1 MIEASAPGRHAAPIR
16 VVKNS
21 IWLIAQPL
29 LMNAIS
35 LFAIAYIARGLG
47 KDDYGRFVY
56 ALSFIT
62 MFTPLTNLGLRML
75 TVRDIAVTRERADLP
90 DFIGRMLVLRFSLA
104 LFGAALAI
112 GVVSFLQQSPDT
124 RHVVYLATCILLLQG
139 LTTTVTDVFQ
149 AFETMRHVAH
159 VQFVSG
165 LLLTVLSVVAI
176 FLGYGLIGL
185 MASYVIGNFVGAA
198 LSLYYLRANYTAPRL
213 SIDLRFWKESL
224 VKAAPFFFPTLISQ
238 TGRQLGVV
246 LLGSTAGAS
255 AVGTYGA
262 ASTLM
267 DKLNIIPD
275 GVCTALFPT
284 LAATFKTSQEEAAA
298 LYRRFFGYFLIIAI
312 PIAVGTA
319 ILSRPLILLLYG
331 ARYQGTPIVLTILVW
346 ALFLSFFTQ
355 LQSWTSGAIHQ
366 ERKVFFVPI
375 ASTVCYLIAV
385 AALVPRHA
393 ELGLA
398 ICTLVPWAV
407 MFVLFG
413 TIIRRHL
420 VRQQVDPRLLAKVLV
435 AALVMAAATYAVR
448 KTPIFVSIPVGAVTY
463 AAMVLALRI
472 VSPKEL
478 TALRAMV
485 RGRGKARPS
494 ADGPSS
500 SDDPQSAAS

>member
-1 MIEASAPGRHAAPIR
+1 MSEAGGRAGHAAPIR

-35 LFAIAYIARGLG
+35 LFAVAYIARGLP
-47 KDDYGRFVY
+47 KDDYGRFIY

-62 MFTPLTNLGLRML
+62 MFMPLTNLGLRLL
-75 TVRDIAVTRERADLP
+75 TVRDIATSRTRPDLSEY
-90 DFIGRMLVLRFSLA
+90 IGRMLMLRFSLA
-104 LFGAALAI
+104 VIGAALAI
-112 GVVSFLQQSPDT
+112 GVVSFLQKSPDT
-124 RHVVYLATCILLLQG
+124 RHVVYLATCIILLQG

-149 AFETMRHVAH
+149 AFETMRHVAQ

-165 LLLTVLSVVAI
+165 FVLTVLSVAAI
-176 FLGYGLIGL
+176 FFGYGLIGL
-185 MASYVIGNFVGAA
+185 MASYVIGNFIGAV
-198 LSLYYLRANYTAPRL
+198 LSLYYLRAKYATPRL
-213 SIDLRFWKESL
+213 SIDFRFWKESL

-246 LLGSTAGAS
+246 ILGNTAGAA

-298 LYRRFFGYFLIIAI
+298 LYRRFFGYFLILAL

-319 ILSRPLILLLYG
+319 VLARPIILLLYG
-331 ARYQGTPIVLTILVW
+331 ARYQSSPIILALLVW
-346 ALFLSFFTQ
+346 ALFISFFTQ

-398 ICTLVPWAV
+398 IATVVPWAV
-407 MFVLFG
+407 MFILFG
-413 TIIRRHL
+413 SIIRRHL
-420 VRQQVDPRLLAKVLV
+420 VARQIEPLLVFKVLV
-435 AALVMAAATYAVR
+435 AAGVMGAATFAVR
-448 KTPIFVSIPVGAVTY
+448 NLPIFVSIPVGAVTY
-463 AAMVLALRI
+463 AAMVLGLRI

-478 TALRAMV
+478 SALRALI
-485 RGRGKARPS
+485 RKKRAPS
-494 ADGPSS
+494 ETAASAE
-500 SDDPQSAAS
+500 SAAS